1 MKLLIGIFTLAKNCL
16 HAFFSSLK
24 TVTTKEDCFWTINET
39 FFIGE
44 NAKIKR
50 DNFQDDYNKLVEQHR
65 NGNITISCDCGKY
78 TTGNCSTS
86 IGISSLSVG
95 KNLKT

>member
-1 MKLLIGIFTLAKNCL
+1 MKRIKGITILFGNCVK
-16 HAFFSSLK
+16 AFF
-24 TVTTKEDCFWTINET
+24 TCIGNVTTKEDCFWTINET

-44 NAKIKR
+44 NAKTKR
-50 DNFQDDYNKLVEQHR
+50 DNFQKDYDKLVEQYR

-86 IGISSLSVG
+86 IGISSSSV
-95 KNLKT
+95 